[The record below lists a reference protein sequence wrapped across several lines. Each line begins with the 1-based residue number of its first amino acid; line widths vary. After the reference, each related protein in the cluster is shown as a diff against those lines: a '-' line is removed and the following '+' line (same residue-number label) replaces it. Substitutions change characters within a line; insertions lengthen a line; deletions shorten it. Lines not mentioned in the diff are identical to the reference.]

1 MTKIWPIEDFRKFKI
16 QPEIQIHPEADWAG
30 KFPAQPQVDW
40 GVDLPQ
46 PRSTA
51 QSTWVSTWGSTSL
64 VGPCWPDAPVA
75 PLGLF
80 SWPVTRFDGSDL
92 N

>member
-1 MTKIWPIEDFRKFKI
+1 MTKLWPIEDFRKFKI
-16 QPEIQIHPEADWAG
+16 QPEIQIQPEIDWAG

-64 VGPCWPDAPVA
+64 VGHVCLVHLFA

-80 SWPVTRFDGSDL
+80 SWPVTGFDGSDL